1 MWPGI
6 VLFAYLGCIVLMCL
20 ALFRIIDLRSL
31 PWRRK
36 SSELSNNKTCS
47 KYASSL
53 LSKRNEPHKNSIS
66 ITKEDYLD
74 AINCDEKQVMQKETT
89 VVHNTSATILHALE
103 GKTVQLTIIT
113 IDIVNSS
120 ENTKKLSS
128 ELVGEYY
135 RAFIESVSDL
145 IQEHGGFVLKNVGD
159 CMIGFFLSS
168 EYFLE
173 NHDKAVLC
181 GLSMHDMII
190 HSLNPYFVKK
200 KLPSIECRISADFGT
215 AKVIRV
221 NSSGEYSA
229 IDLFGDAMNSASKI
243 LQYAKPNQMVIGDK
257 LFWKLINNGMMS
269 FDFKLINRFNL
280 TGKHSYPVYLVE
292 HKQLS

>member
-1 MWPGI
+1 
-6 VLFAYLGCIVLMCL
+6 LL
-20 ALFRIIDLRSL
+20 AKRS
-31 PWRRK
+31 
-36 SSELSNNKTCS
+36 EQ
-47 KYASSL
+47 Y
-53 LSKRNEPHKNSIS
+53 KNSIS
-66 ITKEDYLD
+66 ITKDCLG
-74 AINCDEKQVMQKETT
+74 AINHGGEQVMKKETT

-103 GKTVQLTIIT
+103 GKTVQLTTIT

-120 ENTKKLSS
+120 ENTKRLPS

-159 CMIGFFLSS
+159 CVIGFFLSS

-181 GLSMHDMII
+181 GLTMHDMII
-190 HSLNPYFVKK
+190 HSLNPYLVKK
-200 KLPSIECRISADFGT
+200 KLPSIEYRISADFGT

-221 NSSGEYSA
+221 NSNGEYSA

-257 LFWKLINNGMMS
+257 LFWKLINNSMTS

-280 TGKHSYPVYLVE
+280 TGKHSYPVYLVQ
-292 HKQLS
+292 HKQ